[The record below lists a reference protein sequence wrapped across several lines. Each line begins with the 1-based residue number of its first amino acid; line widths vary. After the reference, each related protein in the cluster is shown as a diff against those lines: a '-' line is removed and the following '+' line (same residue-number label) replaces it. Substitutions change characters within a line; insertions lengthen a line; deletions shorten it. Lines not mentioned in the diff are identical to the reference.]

1 MKADFDRIPS
11 AAELPVLIYA
21 PYGNDGDTLHKVLTD
36 AGFTAIVADDL
47 AQFQTS
53 LAREAGVLIV
63 SQEGL
68 TEKSLE
74 LVSQMLA
81 QQDDWAE
88 LPIIVLLDAALHL
101 NNAAGRLLELMPRS
115 KLIIKQRPVHPTEM
129 TTSVDTALR
138 ARIRQYALARYI
150 AHQEE
155 LRHELNHRVKNILAS
170 VNALFSLTRRNS
182 ADLNEFSHE
191 FAGRLNALS
200 NVHSVLFNVD
210 YGLVWLTELVEAILR
225 PFNTE
230 DVRVVA
236 TGPDQ
241 RLLSDP
247 AQKIA
252 LSLYELATNAA
263 KYGALSSSEGAVGV
277 KWSVESGT
285 GGDSFV
291 LDWSESGGPSVKP
304 PSRTGYGTRF
314 IRSAAHSLD
323 GEANLEFTPAGLHVQ
338 VRVPARSVLDR

>member
-1 MKADFDRIPS
+1 MNGGGDRIPS
-11 AAELPVLIYA
+11 SAELPVVIYA
-21 PYGNDGDTLHKVLTD
+21 PYGNDGKTLHAVLTD
-36 AGFTAIVADDL
+36 AGFTAIIANDL
-47 AQFQTS
+47 AQFRTS
-53 LAREAGVLIV
+53 LAREAGLLVI

-68 TEKSLE
+68 TENSLGLIGE
-74 LVSQMLA
+74 MLA

-129 TTSVDTALR
+129 TTSVDTAMR
-138 ARIRQYALARYI
+138 ARIRQFALARYI
-150 AHQEE
+150 ANQEE

-182 ADLNEFSHE
+182 ADLTEFSHE

-210 YGLVWLTELVEAILR
+210 YGSVRLTELVEAILR

-230 DVRVVA
+230 EVRVVA
-236 TGPDQ
+236 TGPDH
-241 RLLSDP
+241 RLRSDP

-263 KYGALSSSEGAVGV
+263 KYGALSSSDGTVGV
-277 KWSVESGT
+277 DWSLERRPE
-285 GGDSFV
+285 GDSFV
-291 LDWSESGGPSVKP
+291 LEWSESGGPIVKP

-323 GEANLEFTPAGLHVQ
+323 GEANLEFTPAGLQVR

>member
-1 MKADFDRIPS
+1 MNKAFDRLPS
-11 AAELPVLIYA
+11 AADLPVIIYA
-21 PYGNDGDTLHKVLTD
+21 PYGNDGETLNEVLTG
-36 AGFTAIVADDL
+36 AGFTAVIANDL

-53 LAREAGVLIV
+53 LAREAGLLVV

-68 TEKSLE
+68 TEKSLRLIGE
-74 LVSQMLA
+74 MLA

-115 KLIIKQRPVHPTEM
+115 KLIIKQRPVHPAEM
-129 TTSVDTALR
+129 TTSADTAMR
-138 ARIRQYALARYI
+138 ARIRQFALARYI
-150 AHQEE
+150 ANQEE

-182 ADLNEFSHE
+182 VDLDEFSKE

-200 NVHSVLFNVD
+200 NVHSVLFSVD
-210 YGLVWLTELVEAILR
+210 YGSVRFTELVEAILR

-230 DVRVVA
+230 KVRVVA
-236 TGPDQ
+236 TGPDH

-247 AQKIA
+247 AQKFA

-263 KYGALSSSEGAVGV
+263 KYGALSVSNGTVGV
-277 KWSVESGT
+277 NWSVEKGP
-285 GGDSFV
+285 DADNFV
-291 LDWSESGGPSVKP
+291 LEWAERGGPPVKP

-314 IRSAAHSLD
+314 IGSAAHSLD
-323 GEANLEFTPAGLHVQ
+323 GEACLEFTPAGLQVR

>member
-1 MKADFDRIPS
+1 MPADIDGIPT
-11 AAELPVLIYA
+11 AAELPVVIHA
-21 PYGNDGDTLHKVLTD
+21 PYGGDSATLRQVLTD
-36 AGFTAIVADDL
+36 AGFAAVAAGDL
-47 AQFQTS
+47 SEFQA
-53 LAREAGVLIV
+53 LLRADAGLLVV

-68 TEKSLE
+68 TEKSLSLIAE
-74 LVSQMLA
+74 MLA
-81 QQDDWAE
+81 QQDDWSE
-88 LPIIVLLDAALHL
+88 LPIIVLLDQALHL
-101 NNAAGRLLELMPRS
+101 NKAAGRLLELMPRS
-115 KLIIKQRPVHPTEM
+115 KLIIKQRPVHPAEL

-138 ARIRQYALARYI
+138 ARRRQYALARYI

-182 ADLNEFSHE
+182 ADLAEFSQE

-210 YGLVWLTELVEAILR
+210 YGSVRLTELVEAILR

-323 GEANLEFTPAGLHVQ
+323 GEENLEFTPAGLQVQ

>member
-1 MKADFDRIPS
+1 
-11 AAELPVLIYA
+11 
-21 PYGNDGDTLHKVLTD
+21 
-36 AGFTAIVADDL
+36 
-47 AQFQTS
+47 
-53 LAREAGVLIV
+53 
-63 SQEGL
+63 
-68 TEKSLE
+68 
-74 LVSQMLA
+74 
-81 QQDDWAE
+81 
-88 LPIIVLLDAALHL
+88 
-101 NNAAGRLLELMPRS
+101 
-115 KLIIKQRPVHPTEM
+115 M

-138 ARIRQYALARYI
+138 ARIRQFALARYI
-150 AHQEE
+150 ADQEE

-182 ADLNEFSHE
+182 ADLADFSQE

-210 YGLVWLTELVEAILR
+210 YGSVGLTELVEAILR

-230 DVRVVA
+230 EVRVVA
-236 TGPDQ
+236 TGSDQ

-263 KYGALSSSEGAVGV
+263 KYGALSSSEGAVAV
-277 KWSVESGT
+277 NWSVERGQ
-285 GGDSFV
+285 GDSFV
-291 LDWSESGGPSVKP
+291 LEWSERGGPIVNP

-323 GEANLEFTPAGLHVQ
+323 GEANLEFTPAGLQVR